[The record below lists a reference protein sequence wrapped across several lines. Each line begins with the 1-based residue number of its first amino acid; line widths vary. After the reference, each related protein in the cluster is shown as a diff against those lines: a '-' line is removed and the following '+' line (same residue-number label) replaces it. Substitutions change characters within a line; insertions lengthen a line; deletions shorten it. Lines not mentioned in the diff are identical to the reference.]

1 MLAMADVVDLLE
13 VTHAPERVAD
23 YRRAMER
30 GDRFPPIAAVRLG
43 GRFLLA
49 DGHKRL
55 SAVRALAEPPGTIP
69 VEIWNVRRWL
79 ADQAGQLR
87 RKTRRQLSLLARSC
101 VDPQARVE
109 GTRLIADTV
118 GHWRRIRRSLG
129 LRRQRRREEEGSGA
143 RSPVTVGPARAVA
156 GGAIA
161 SRETFVRLLA
171 ECLPLRRRLIAISAT
186 LAVLAAAQLSLTWL
200 VKLWAEGPLRTGD
213 AAAMNRLLVA
223 AAVTTLAMM
232 AALLASRALL
242 ESVNQRLVERLRNA
256 AQRRILELEVARL
269 ADRPRGE
276 LLSRVFNDAG
286 ALSGF
291 VRDILKR
298 LVGEGVVI
306 VGAVSMMFWLE
317 PRLALCLFAVLPPI
331 AAILVRIGR
340 LIRGR
345 SALAQQ
351 RIGALTAILDE
362 QLQGVTTIKGFAAEH
377 VEAARFAAENAR
389 LRAQALRSEWWSAVL
404 VSSVWLLTGLGL
416 VAIVW
421 IGSRQVFA
429 GQISAGALLA
439 FCLYA
444 VQTVEPLR
452 RLSEVHAMLQRAL
465 AAAARVFEVIDDPGV
480 EPLAGLAP
488 RTPLRG
494 ELRCEG
500 LSFHYRQ
507 GVPVLQGI
515 DLRIAPG
522 ESIAIVAA
530 SGGGKSTL
538 ASLLVRFVAPSAGRI
553 LLDGQDLRHL
563 ALRDLRR
570 AVCVVA
576 QEPFLFGGS
585 LAENLRYGSSAA
597 SARSIETVAT
607 LVGLDP
613 LVAALPGGLSADLR
627 EAGRDLS
634 AGQRQRIALARAV
647 LRDPAVLVLD
657 EATSAIDGD
666 GESQVFRALDDWLGR
681 RTVLLMSHRLAT
693 VSRCARV
700 VVLARGRVIG
710 DATPHELARG
720 CSEFRLLFA
729 GQTEP
734 LAETSPPR
742 TIQRA

>member
-1 MLAMADVVDLLE
+1 MLATADVVDLLE

-55 SAVRALAEPPGTIP
+55 SAVRALAEPPETIP
-69 VEIWNVRRWL
+69 VEIWSVRRWL
-79 ADQAGQLR
+79 ADQVGQLR
-87 RKTRRQLSLLARSC
+87 RKTRRQVALLARSC

-118 GHWRRIRRSLG
+118 GHWRRITRSLV
-129 LRRQRRREEEGSGA
+129 LRRQRRRGQGSSGSRAPVAVGRAGA
-143 RSPVTVGPARAVA
+143 GSVMT
-156 GGAIA
+156 

-171 ECLPLRRRLIAISAT
+171 ECMPLRGRLIAITAT

-223 AAVTTLAMM
+223 AAMTTLVMM

-291 VRDILKR
+291 ARDILKR

-306 VGAVSMMFWLE
+306 VGAVAMMLWLE
-317 PRLALCLFAVLPPI
+317 PLLALCLFAVLPPI
-331 AAILVRIGR
+331 AVVLVRIGH

-362 QLQGVTTIKGFAAEH
+362 QLQGVTTIKGFAAERI
-377 VEAARFAAENAR
+377 EAARFAAENAR

-429 GQISAGALLA
+429 GRISAGALLA

-444 VQTVEPLR
+444 VQTVER
-452 RLSEVHAMLQRAL
+452 GARD
-465 AAAARVFEVIDDPGV
+465 AAARAGRGG
-480 EPLAGLAP
+480 AGLRGDRRP
-488 RTPLRG
+488 RRRAG
-494 ELRCEG
+494 GWSR
-500 LSFHYRQ
+500 
-507 GVPVLQGI
+507 
-515 DLRIAPG
+515 
-522 ESIAIVAA
+522 AA
-530 SGGGKSTL
+530 
-538 ASLLVRFVAPSAGRI
+538 RSAAR
-553 LLDGQDLRHL
+553 RA
-563 ALRDLRR
+563 ALRRHVFSLPSGR
-570 AVCVVA
+570 AGPA
-576 QEPFLFGGS
+576 GD
-585 LAENLRYGSSAA
+585 
-597 SARSIETVAT
+597 RS
-607 LVGLDP
+607 P
-613 LVAALPGGLSADLR
+613 H
-627 EAGRDLS
+627 
-634 AGQRQRIALARAV
+634 
-647 LRDPAVLVLD
+647 
-657 EATSAIDGD
+657 
-666 GESQVFRALDDWLGR
+666 
-681 RTVLLMSHRLAT
+681 RTR
-693 VSRCARV
+693 
-700 VVLARGRVIG
+700 
-710 DATPHELARG
+710 
-720 CSEFRLLFA
+720 
-729 GQTEP
+729 
-734 LAETSPPR
+734 
-742 TIQRA
+742 